1 MSLIPIAPGK
11 PPVDSGWVETMD
23 KISNQEFF
31 SAILASNILA
41 PHLEQNS
48 ELVELIRTPNHP
60 NIHYFENPSPAKEIM
75 PTLKRRL
82 GMMVAKNIS
91 HNLEAT
97 KQLVAFMEEHP
108 DSQIYNVT
116 FNCQTGHYG
125 VRASRIDHQLHVICV
140 MSGGHIPDDLLGN
153 SIQ

>member
-1 MSLIPIAPGK
+1 
-11 PPVDSGWVETMD
+11 MD
-23 KISNQEFF
+23 KVSNQEFF
-31 SAILASNILA
+31 SAILSSNILV
-41 PHLEQNS
+41 PYLERDS
-48 ELVELIRTPNHP
+48 ELAELIQFPNHP
-60 NIHYFENPSPAKEIM
+60 NIHYFERPAAAKEIA

-91 HNLEAT
+91 HNFEAT

-116 FNCQTGHYG
+116 FNCQKQHYG
-125 VRASRIDHQLHVICV
+125 VRCGLIDNQLRVICV
-140 MSGGHIPDDLLGN
+140 MTGGHIPNELLGE

>member
-1 MSLIPIAPGK
+1 
-11 PPVDSGWVETMD
+11 MD
-23 KISNQEFF
+23 KISNQELF
-31 SAILASNILA
+31 SVILASRILA
-41 PHLEQNS
+41 PYLEQNS
-48 ELVELIRTPNHP
+48 ELSELIKFPNHP
-60 NIHYFENPSPAKEIM
+60 NIHYFEKPAPAKEIA

-82 GMMVAKNIS
+82 EMMVAKNIS

-116 FNCQTGHYG
+116 FNCQTQHYG
-125 VRASRIDHQLHVICV
+125 VRSGLVDDQLHVICV
-140 MSGGHIPDDLLGN
+140 MIGGHIPNDLLGD

>member
-1 MSLIPIAPGK
+1 
-11 PPVDSGWVETMD
+11 MD

-41 PHLEQNS
+41 PYLEKNP
-48 ELVELIRTPNHP
+48 ELAELIKFPNDP
-60 NIHYFENPSPAKEIM
+60 NIHYFENPAPAKKIA

-82 GMMVAKNIS
+82 GMMTAKNIS

-116 FNCQTGHYG
+116 FNCQTQHYG
-125 VRASRIDHQLHVICV
+125 VRASRIDNQFQVICV
-140 MSGGHIPDDLLGN
+140 MTGGHIPDNLLGDA
-153 SIQ
+153 IQ

>member
-1 MSLIPIAPGK
+1 
-11 PPVDSGWVETMD
+11 MD

-31 SAILASNILA
+31 SAILSSNILV
-41 PHLEQNS
+41 PYLERDS
-48 ELVELIRTPNHP
+48 ELAELIKTPDHP
-60 NIHYFENPSPAKEIM
+60 DIHYFEKPAPTREIA

-82 GMMVAKNIS
+82 GMMVVKNIS
-91 HNLEAT
+91 HNFEAT

-116 FNCQTGHYG
+116 FNCQTQHYG
-125 VRASRIDHQLHVICV
+125 VRCGLIDNQLRVICV
-140 MSGGHIPDDLLGN
+140 MTGGHIPDELLGE

>member
-1 MSLIPIAPGK
+1 
-11 PPVDSGWVETMD
+11 MD

-41 PHLEQNS
+41 PYLEQNP
-48 ELVELIRTPNHP
+48 ELAELIKTPNHSD
-60 NIHYFENPSPAKEIM
+60 IHYFENPAPAKELA

-108 DSQIYNVT
+108 DSLIYNVT

-125 VRASRIDHQLHVICV
+125 VRCGLTDNQLHVICV
-140 MSGGHIPDDLLGN
+140 MTGGHIPDDLLGD